1 MSDTGSDV
9 CVFPELELCEELEL
23 CDESE
28 ELELELELE
37 LTPVADVSP

>member
-23 CDESE
+23 CDESDE
-28 ELELELELE
+28 LELLELELVLA
-37 LTPVADVSP
+37 PVA